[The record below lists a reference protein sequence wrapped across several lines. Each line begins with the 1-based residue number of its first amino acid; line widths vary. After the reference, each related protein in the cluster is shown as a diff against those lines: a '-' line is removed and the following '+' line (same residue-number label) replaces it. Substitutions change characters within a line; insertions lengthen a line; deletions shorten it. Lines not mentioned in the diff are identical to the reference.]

1 MAADNRARFLE
12 VDSIGLPAV
21 RTALAASG
29 NFCATAP
36 SAAAL
41 LDGMMGPR
49 PPTFVVHHTP
59 ASGSRIEFTQ
69 PSTRLKLEDFK

>member
-12 VDSIGLPAV
+12 VDSIGLPAG
-21 RTALAASG
+21 RTALAAASG
-29 NFCATAP
+29 NFCATA
-36 SAAAL
+36 AV